1 MKILLHNDKTYD
13 LITGPIPEGA
23 WRRGYMLGGLVEVY
37 KRGPRP
43 RRTNA
48 REVALLTL
56 GAVVVSAAFLL
67 ALPFVIAVLGAIAPF
82 AVVALFVR
90 WVWRTRR

>member
-1 MKILLHNDKTYD
+1 MKILLHPNSTYE
-13 LITGPIPEGA
+13 PIDGAPPAGA
-23 WRRGYMLGGLVEVY
+23 WKAGYMAGGLLEVY
-37 KRGPRP
+37 KLGPRP

-48 REVALLTL
+48 RELAVLTL
-56 GAVVVSAAFLL
+56 AAVVVCAVFL
-67 ALPFVIAVLGAIAPF
+67 AVLPFVIAVLGAIAPF

>member
-1 MKILLHNDKTYD
+1 MKILLHPNKTYD
-13 LITGPIPEGA
+13 VITGPIPKGA
-23 WRRGYMLGGLVEVY
+23 WRRGYMAGGLLEVY
-37 KRGPRP
+37 KVGPRP

-48 REVALLTL
+48 RELALLIL
-56 GAVVVSAAFLL
+56 GAVVVCGAFLV